1 MRSLSAHSPHPLHLA
16 SVHCPWCPAEIGPPA
31 HVPPVR
37 RRVDVHREEPAVQ
50 DGVERG
56 RLCAED
62 QDRGLQERRRHRGGQ
77 EVMPFTPNFSPCT
90 LPVVHSLHHP
100 TSLALHSH
108 PHDRWRRIS
117 AHPCNCTLH
126 PRTSPRRT
134 RNRRA
139 LYCICCFPE
148 NLTSHPS
155 VYPRTKYTIRQSA
168 RLVQCVVR
176 LVLSYVHRWS

>member
-56 RLCAED
+56 RLRAED

-139 LYCICCFPE
+139 LYCICCFSE